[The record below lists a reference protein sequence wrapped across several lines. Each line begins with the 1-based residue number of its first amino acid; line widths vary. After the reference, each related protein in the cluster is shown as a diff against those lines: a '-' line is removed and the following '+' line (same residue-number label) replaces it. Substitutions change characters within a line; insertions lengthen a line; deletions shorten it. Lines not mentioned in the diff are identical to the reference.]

1 MAIPENKSL
10 RRSTVATQESALIVG
25 TGAGLSASVARLF
38 AAEGMGVALAA
49 RDTQKLE
56 ALAAETGARRY
67 ACDVGMHADVARLF
81 GQVETD
87 LGVPDVVVFNA
98 SRRVR
103 GAVTDLDPA
112 DVEAAIRVTCYGG
125 FLVGQAAARAMLPRG
140 SGSILFTGASASVK
154 GYPQSASFAMG
165 KFGLRGLAQSM
176 ARELAPKNIHVAHF
190 VIDGGILSS
199 KRPAAGADAHLD
211 PDAIA
216 RSYLHVHRQHRSA
229 WTWEMELRPWVEN
242 F

>member
-1 MAIPENKSL
+1 MAIPE
-10 RRSTVATQESALIVG
+10 TALIIG
-25 TGAGLSASVARLF
+25 AGAGLSGSIARLF

-56 ALAAETGARRY
+56 ALAAETGARCY
-67 ACDVGMHADVARLF
+67 ACDVGLSADVDRLF
-81 GQVETD
+81 GQVEKD
-87 LGVPDVVVFNA
+87 LSVPDVVVFNP

-103 GAVTDLDPA
+103 GAIVDLDPA
-112 DVEAAIRVTCYGG
+112 DVEAAIRITCYGG

-176 ARELAPKNIHVAHF
+176 ARELAPQNIHVAHF
-190 VIDGGILSS
+190 VIDGGILSP
-199 KRPAAGADAHLD
+199 KRPAAGADAYLD

-229 WTWEMELRPWVEN
+229 WTWEMELRPWVET